1 MLTVAFGDEG
11 ASALLGVE
19 DAANFHLSIGTN
31 DSIGVD
37 GEIDGY
43 AADGGELISDGY
55 GSGGNG
61 SLDLVDQ
68 LPVDRNA
75 AVLVEAE
82 SELGKPGF
90 CCRLHRRQCISILVH
105 CQLISK

>member
-31 DSIGVD
+31 DCIGVD

-43 AADGGELISDGY
+43 AADGGELVSAGY
-55 GSGGNG
+55 GSGGDG

-68 LPVDRNA
+68 LPADRNA
-75 AVLVEAE
+75 ALFVEADR
-82 SELGKPGF
+82 ELGPSVFF
-90 CCRLHRRQCISILVH
+90 CPPPDRQSFPILVPYP
-105 CQLISK
+105 S